1 MKRFPQQ
8 RPQCHHQI
16 RLRQP
21 LKTVKTIL
29 QTIFGIIASV
39 ILSLLS
45 RTTFPTSMST
55 MSIKSARFAPFPSP
69 ESFHTDLPPIPPPNF
84 SNSSIQI
91 SAVLFLPRSART
103 NTSSPS
109 RTTIH
114 ATHGSSVSL
123 IKQQDVSLEYFRN
136 GLPWP
141 KIKQNKWYK
150 PSELTEEANIRT
162 IYSVPS
168 SSLMESAI
176 RKHRRIRHNRTVFEN
191 DTNNLSTPWSD
202 PSYIKPTCLT
212 PGGVKPFT
220 MLSTSKIVFHIRRSN
235 TIHLSNV

>member
-8 RPQCHHQI
+8 RPQRHHQI

-39 ILSLLS
+39 ILPLLS
-45 RTTFPTSMST
+45 RTTFLTSMST
-55 MSIKSARFAPFPSP
+55 IPIKSARFVPFPSP
-69 ESFHTDLPPIPPPNF
+69 ESFRRHLPPIPPPNF
-84 SNSSIQI
+84 ANSSIQI
-91 SAVLFLPRSART
+91 SAVLFLPQSART

-109 RTTIH
+109 RTTIL

-123 IKQQDVSLEYFRN
+123 IKQQVELLEYFRS
-136 GLPWP
+136 GLPWHRIKP
-141 KIKQNKWYK
+141 KKRYK
-150 PSELTEEANIRT
+150 PLELMEEANTRT
-162 IYSVPS
+162 ISSVPS

-176 RKHRRIRHNRTVFEN
+176 RKHRHIRHNRTVLQN
-191 DTNNLSTPWSD
+191 DTINPSTPSSD

-220 MLSTSKIVFHIRRSN
+220 MPSTSKIVFHIRRSN
-235 TIHLSNV
+235 TMHLSNV